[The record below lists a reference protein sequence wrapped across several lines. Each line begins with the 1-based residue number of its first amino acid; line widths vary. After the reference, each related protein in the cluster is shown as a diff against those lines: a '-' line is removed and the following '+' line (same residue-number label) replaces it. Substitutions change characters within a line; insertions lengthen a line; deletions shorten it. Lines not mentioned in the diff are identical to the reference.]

1 MADPTQDEIDASRM
15 PLLDHLIELRNR
27 LIISLSALLV
37 AFLVC
42 YQFAGRIY
50 GWLLLPMVTALGERA
65 AERKLIFTAPTEA
78 FFTYVKVSLWAAA
91 LIAFPIIAQQIWKFV
106 APGLYRHERKAFL
119 PFLLATPILFLM
131 GTGMVYFFVMPTAL
145 KFFLSFEQ
153 TGGAGMLPIVAET
166 RVEQYLSFAMSL
178 IFAFGIAFQM
188 PVLLSL
194 LVRVGILTA
203 DQLASK
209 RRYAIVLIF
218 VLAAILTPPDP
229 ISQTTLA
236 APMIVLYE
244 VSVFAARRIER
255 SRARE
260 LAKAEA
266 EEKAANDEGTSAN

>member
-1 MADPTQDEIDASRM
+1 M

-27 LIISLSALLV
+27 LIVSVSALLV
-37 AFLVC
+37 AFLIC
-42 YQFAGRIY
+42 YQFAARIY
-50 GWLLLPMVTALGERA
+50 GWLLVPMVTALGDRA

-78 FFTYVKVSLWAAA
+78 FFTLVKVSLWAAA
-91 LIAFPIIAQQIWKFV
+91 LISFPIIALQIWRFV
-106 APGLYRHERKAFL
+106 APGLYKHERKAFL
-119 PFLLATPILFLM
+119 PFLIATPVLFLL
-131 GTGMVYFFVMPTAL
+131 GTCMVYFFVMPTAL

-153 TGGAGMLPIVAET
+153 TGGAGMMPIVAET

-178 IFAFGIAFQM
+178 IFAFGIAFQL

-218 VLAAILTPPDP
+218 VLAAVLTPPDP

-236 APMIVLYE
+236 VPMIILYE
-244 VSVFAARRIER
+244 VSVIAARRIER
-255 SRARE
+255 TRARE
-260 LAKAEA
+260 QAREAAAADAEDAAESAKA
-266 EEKAANDEGTSAN
+266 AAGGDGGVTPA

>member
-42 YQFAGRIY
+42 YQFAARIY
-50 GWLLLPMVTALGERA
+50 GWLLVPMVKAWGEHA
-65 AERKLIFTAPTEA
+65 PEHKLIFTAPTEA

-106 APGLYRHERKAFL
+106 APGLYKHERKAFL
-119 PFLLATPILFLM
+119 PFLLATPVLFLL
-131 GTGMVYFFVMPTAL
+131 GTCMVYFFVMPTAL
-145 KFFLSFEQ
+145 SFFLSFEQ
-153 TGGAGMLPIVAET
+153 KGGAGVVPIVAET

-244 VSVFAARRIER
+244 VSVFAPRRIER

-266 EEKAANDEGTSAN
+266 EEKAANGEGTPG